1 MLQQD
6 LGNLNPALNLG
17 PANPALQPKAGVSV
31 PKPRSDI
38 YTMMLFLSLLALG
51 AAIALLC
58 VEMSR
63 FNWELKY
70 NPGPPA
76 APAVSLLPAPYS
88 STLV

>member
-1 MLQQD
+1 V
-6 LGNLNPALNLG
+6 
-17 PANPALQPKAGVSV
+17 GVPV
-31 PKPRSDI
+31 QKPRSDI

-70 NPGPPA
+70 NPGSPP
-76 APAVSLLPAPYS
+76 APAVSAMAVPSP
-88 STLV
+88 LVPV